1 MGLLTLLTDPKNFK
15 FYNGGQGYT
24 GDGSVPNLKN
34 LHYGK
39 DRIDGGSS
47 NQPYIQTPIPD
58 GTSTLGILNNDFIW
72 RGGIGAPLAS
82 EQDVVRLSKMFTD
95 TKTPN
100 GLFFITKQETLSRS
114 AVRTQTS
121 PNGMNGGVY
130 SPLNTLAQ
138 AGVVAFGGHLNKQ
151 GLNPFQDTGISAT
164 TNENLYSVKVTPQQ
178 TKPNN
183 RLVQLYT
190 AVNNNL
196 PFKLNGFTLNNGVNV
211 LSYSGGPDSNLG
223 VGKTNIRYI
232 NNIGRTGINNYQYTT
247 KNTPS
252 SYFWGTKKK
261 IVEPNEYLKNLGTR
275 VSPTV
280 DPTGILPQVN
290 NPFNMGASGKYF
302 RLTQGLTK
310 DIINNGYSLDGN
322 PYGTN
327 FYSVYEP
334 AVEGNTWPANTPLIN
349 AQGTY
354 TYNQEDI
361 INTPSTYKN
370 NGFSPQT
377 QDFRAV
383 LRNKTIAQQG
393 VTTKTNA
400 IKAGQLALAPDYTTE
415 NIEQRVL
422 LGDPGARADHNYS
435 NYTDGVRDNTGASIY
450 PTITQTV
457 GKEVVYS
464 GSLGLDRINAFP
476 VYYSENVE
484 SERSNKNDLVKFR
497 IAIID
502 NNYPAFKTFI
512 HFRALLGSISDSY
525 NATWNPVQYLGRGEN
540 FYTYNGFTRQVSL
553 SWTVAA
559 QSKEELV
566 PMYKKLNWL
575 ASSLTPDYSPN
586 GYMRG
591 NLAQLTIGGYLYEVP
606 GIITNLTYEMDES
619 TPWEI
624 GLNSLGGDDSSVKEL
639 AHIIRVT
646 SFNFIPIHTF
656 RPETATP
663 GRMNNHQQYISLAN
677 GQNVKNNL
685 YGMLPYLSPGELY
698 E

>member
-72 RGGIGAPLAS
+72 RGGIGAPLNAA
-82 EQDVVRLSKMFTD
+82 QDIERLSKMFID

-100 GLFFITKQETLSRS
+100 GLFFVTKQEVLSRS
-114 AVRTQTS
+114 AVRTQVS
-121 PNGMNGGVY
+121 PDNNMNGGVY
-130 SPLNTLAQ
+130 TPLSTLAQ
-138 AGVVAFGGHLNKQ
+138 AGVVFSGGHLNKQ
-151 GLNPFQDTGISAT
+151 GVNPFAKTGAYS
-164 TNENLYSVKVTPQQ
+164 TNDNLYGVKVTPEQL
-178 TKPNN
+178 KEKN
-183 RLVQLYT
+183 RLVQIYST
-190 AVNNNL
+190 KTIIKNAS
-196 PFKLNGFTLNNGVNV
+196 PDV
-211 LSYSGGPDSNLG
+211 LSYSGGPGSTLG
-223 VGKTNIRYI
+223 IGTTNIRFVDP
-232 NNIGRTGINNYQYTT
+232 IGRTGFNNYQYKT
-247 KNTPS
+247 KNTLWNGLPP

-280 DPTGILPQVN
+280 DPTGILPQIN

-457 GKEVVYS
+457 DKEVVYS
-464 GSLGLDRINAFP
+464 GSLGLDRINAYP
-476 VYYSENVE
+476 VYQKTNVE
-484 SERSNKNDLVKFR
+484 KQSEVNDLVKFR
-497 IAIID
+497 IAIIN

-698 E
+698 EQ

>member
-24 GDGSVPNLKN
+24 GDGSTPNLKN
-34 LHYGK
+34 IPYGK

-58 GTSTLGILNNDFIW
+58 GTNTLGVLNNDFIW

-100 GLFFITKQETLSRS
+100 GLFFITKQEALSRS
-114 AVRTQTS
+114 AVRTQVS

-130 SPLNTLAQ
+130 NPFNTLAQ
-138 AGVVAFGGHLNKQ
+138 AGVSFTGGHLLKQ
-151 GLNPFQDTGISAT
+151 GINPFAETGAYANNDS
-164 TNENLYSVKVTPQQ
+164 LYGVRVKSTQP
-178 TKPNN
+178 KENN
-183 RLVQLYT
+183 RLVQLYGLSSDKT
-190 AVNNNL
+190 ESTLGFKLNN
-196 PFKLNGFTLNNGVNV
+196 KLNGFTLNNGINV
-211 LSYSGGPDSNLG
+211 LSYPGGPGPGSALG
-223 VGKTNIRYI
+223 VGTTNIRYT
-232 NNIGRTGINNYQYTT
+232 NDQRTGINNNQY
-247 KNTPS
+247 NTP
-252 SYFWGTKKK
+252 YFSGVNTKIIEPGT
-261 IVEPNEYLKNLGTR
+261 YLITSATSGL
-275 VSPTV
+275 
-280 DPTGILPQVN
+280 
-290 NPFNMGASGKYF
+290 SGKY
-302 RLTQGLTK
+302 RSLTGKKILSP
-310 DIINNGYSLDGN
+310 YSSLDGKLKEGL
-322 PYGTN
+322 YN
-327 FYSVYEP
+327 FSVYDP
-334 AVEGNTWPANTPLIN
+334 TIEGNTWPDNTPLIN
-349 AQGTY
+349 AQGAYTY
-354 TYNQEDI
+354 TQQDI
-361 INTPSTYKN
+361 INASSSYKE

-377 QDFRAV
+377 QDFRRV

-393 VTTKTNA
+393 STVKNNA
-400 IKAGQLALAPDYTTE
+400 IKAGQLALAPNYTTE

-435 NYTDGVRDNTGASIY
+435 NYTNGVRDNTGASIY

-457 GKEVVYS
+457 GTNDTIIYS
-464 GSLGLDRINAFP
+464 GSLGLDKINALP
-476 VYYSENVE
+476 VYYSKNVE
-484 SERSNKNDLVKFR
+484 DEKSKKNDLVKFR
-497 IAIID
+497 IAVID
-502 NNYPAFKTFI
+502 NNDPAYKTFI
-512 HFRALLGSISDSY
+512 HFRAFLGSISDSY

-591 NLAQLTIGGYLYEVP
+591 NLAQLTVGGYLYEVP

-624 GLNSLGGDDSSVKEL
+624 GIGAEGGEDSTVKEL

-663 GRMNNHQQYISLAN
+663 GHMNNHQQYISLAN

>member
-138 AGVVAFGGHLNKQ
+138 AGVVAFGGHLPKQ
-151 GLNPFQDTGISAT
+151 GINPFAGTGAYATGIN
-164 TNENLYSVKVTPQQ
+164 NEHLYGVKVTPEQL
-178 TKPNN
+178 KSEN
-183 RLVQLYT
+183 RLVQIYST
-190 AVNNNL
+190 KTINKNNS
-196 PFKLNGFTLNNGVNV
+196 PDV
-211 LSYSGGPDSNLG
+211 LSYSGGPGSTLG
-223 VGKTNIRYI
+223 IGTTNIRFAL
-232 NNIGRTGINNYQYTT
+232 GQRTGFNNYQYTT

-400 IKAGQLALAPDYTTE
+400 IKAGQLTEAPDYTKY

-422 LGDPGARADHNYS
+422 LGDPGARANKNYS
-435 NYTDGVRDNTGASIY
+435 NYTKGVTEANGVNSIY
-450 PTITQTV
+450 PSSSAIDLSREGKDSATQDYKANT
-457 GKEVVYS
+457 
-464 GSLGLDRINAFP
+464 GLDKINSLP
-476 VYYSENVE
+476 VY
-484 SERSNKNDLVKFR
+484 RSSAVTAQTDLVNDLVKFR

-502 NNYPAFKTFI
+502 NDKPAFKTFI
-512 HFRALLGSISDSY
+512 HFRAFLGSISDSY

-540 FYTYNGFTRQVSL
+540 FYTYNGFTRQISL
-553 SWTVAA
+553 SWTTAA
-559 QSKEELV
+559 QSKEELI
-566 PMYKKLNWL
+566 PMYKKLNYL
-575 ASSLTPDYSPN
+575 ASSLTPDYSSY

-591 NLAQLTIGGYLYEVP
+591 NIAQLTVGGYLYEVP

-624 GLNSLGGDDSSVKEL
+624 GISTKLNENGNLYDSTVKEL
-639 AHIIRVT
+639 AHIVRVS
-646 SFNFIPIHTF
+646 SFNFIPIHRF
-656 RPETATP
+656 RPETIEP
-663 GRMNNHQQYISLAN
+663 GYMDGKQQYISLATAVS
-677 GQNVKNNL
+677 GDPKLNN
-685 YGMLPYLSPGELY
+685 YGVSPV
-698 E
+698 